1 MPAHAVARGATILA
15 GEGSATI
22 IDCSAYGQRLR
33 LKTLVVMVS
42 YAVYDYLVQVTDGTT
57 TIFQWEAKA
66 GKLKQPPCLNFPDGY
81 DWGAGNDVILK
92 IAGGSKII
100 GGPYIGAYA
109 VAVAEVRGQP

>member
-22 IDCSAYGQRLR
+22 IDCSAYGQRLS
-33 LKTLVVMVS
+33 LKTLVVTFASVFVS
-42 YAVYDYLVQVTDGTT
+42 YSVQVTDGTT

-66 GKLKQPPCLNFPDGY
+66 GKLKQPPCLNFPEGY

-92 IAGGSKII
+92 IAGGAK
-100 GGPYIGAYA
+100 GGPAITVYGL
-109 VAVAEVRGQP
+109 AVAEVRGQP